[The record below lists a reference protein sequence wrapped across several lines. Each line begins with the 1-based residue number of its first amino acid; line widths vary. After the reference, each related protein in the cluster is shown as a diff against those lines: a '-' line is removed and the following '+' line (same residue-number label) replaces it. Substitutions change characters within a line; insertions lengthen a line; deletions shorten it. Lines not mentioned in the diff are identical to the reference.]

1 MASVHLEIYVER
13 GCSACRR
20 SLSLAAEVRDRFP
33 QVRLRVVDVSSGGG
47 DYRHLV
53 TATPT
58 FVLNGSTFSL
68 GNPSGPE
75 LERVILDLLER
86 PDEHEPEI

>member
-20 SLSLAAEVRDRFP
+20 SVSLAAAVRERFP

-47 DYRHLV
+47 EYRRLV

-58 FVLNGSTFSL
+58 FVLNGITFSL
-68 GNPSGPE
+68 GNPSPAE
-75 LERVILDLLER
+75 LENAIGDLLER

>member
-1 MASVHLEIYVER
+1 MASVHLEIYVEKD
-13 GCSACRR
+13 CFACWR
-20 SLSLAAEVRDRFP
+20 SLSLAAAVRYRFP
-33 QVRLRVVDVSSGGG
+33 QVRLSVVDASSGGG
-47 DYRHLV
+47 EYRHLV

-68 GNPSGPE
+68 GNPSGAE
-75 LERVILDLLER
+75 LERVILELLER

>member
-1 MASVHLEIYVER
+1 MASVRLEIYVET
-13 GCSACRR
+13 GCSACQR

-33 QVRLRVVDVSSGGG
+33 QVSLRVVDVSSGGG
-47 DYRHLV
+47 EYRRLV

-68 GNPSGPE
+68 GNPSGAE
-75 LERVILDLLER
+75 LEHAIVDLLER
-86 PDEHEPEI
+86 PDELEPEI